1 MERKLIR
8 STIAILN
15 KNMKKANSGKR
26 QEMDPESKRLYKR
39 AWNRG
44 RVYGEQIWKSK
55 LSARIK
61 EVQSRKDLQKNGKEG
76 EKVVEANAML

>member
-1 MERKLIR
+1 
-8 STIAILN
+8 
-15 KNMKKANSGKR
+15 MKKANSGKR